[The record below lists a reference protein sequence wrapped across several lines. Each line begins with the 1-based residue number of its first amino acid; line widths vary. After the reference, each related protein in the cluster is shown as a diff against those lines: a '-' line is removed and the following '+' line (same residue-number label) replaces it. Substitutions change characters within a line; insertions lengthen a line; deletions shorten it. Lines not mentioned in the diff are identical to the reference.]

1 MRWKI
6 QALML
11 GLLVT
16 AAGCAA
22 KLPPPRYFRA
32 EPMREPPKPPA
43 VVTVP
48 QPMYLPQLRPTPS
61 QTKKAAKAPPGPCL
75 TDPNALEGLD
85 GEKERKLTPAE
96 KKKLKK
102 NEENCRE
109 TSSLL
114 GDLHREATV
123 NPARDEFYNMN
134 WEPPFEE
141 GTVYQ
146 IYTAPFR
153 VTTLALQP
161 GEQITVNGG
170 KPFMGDSKRWK
181 VSVGKTV
188 NGKAEQQLVF
198 IKPNRPGLDT
208 SMTIVTNRRTYLLEL
223 GSFPN
228 DYMLHVSWTYP
239 DDEIQELEQ
248 SAATAEAKEKVVTA
262 SLNLAAANFRYD
274 VKVLEGK
281 PRWTPEQVFDDGQK
295 TFIKFPKSMMFQ
307 VAPVFFVLGKGDEA
321 LVVNYRVNNEYY
333 VVDRLFEVGEL
344 RLGQDKQ
351 DIVRI
356 SRK

>member
-1 MRWKI
+1 MRCKTWH
-6 QALML
+6 LL
-11 GLLVT
+11 VVGLLGCAT
-16 AAGCAA
+16 GCAA

-32 EPMREPPKPPA
+32 EPLHEPPRTPA
-43 VVTVP
+43 VVSVP
-48 QPMYLPQLRPTPS
+48 QPMYLPQLRPVPTQGRAPL
-61 QTKKAAKAPPGPCL
+61 KAPPGPCV

-85 GEKERKLTPAE
+85 GVTSAN

-109 TSSLL
+109 TSDLIAS
-114 GDLHREATV
+114 LHRDASL
-123 NPARDEFYNMN
+123 NPSRDDFYNMN
-134 WEPPFEE
+134 YEPPFED
-141 GTVYQ
+141 GAVYQ
-146 IYTAPFR
+146 IYSAPFR

-170 KPFMGDSKRWK
+170 KPLMGDSKRWR

-188 NGKAEQQLVF
+188 NGRAEQQLVF

-208 SMTIVTNRRTYLLEL
+208 SMTIVTNRRTYLLEVRSL
-223 GSFPN
+223 PM
-228 DYMLHVSWTYP
+228 DYMHHVSWTYP
-239 DDEIQELEQ
+239 EDEIEAIEQ
-248 SAATAEAKEKVVTA
+248 TAAVAEAKEKVVTA
-262 SLNLAAANFRYD
+262 SINLAAANFRYD

-281 PRWTPEQVFDDGQK
+281 PKWKPEQVFDDGQK

-307 VAPVFFVLGKGDEA
+307 VAPVFFVLGKGEEA

-344 RLGQDKQ
+344 RLGQDNQ